1 MMASSAAVQ
10 AGARVR
16 LPSLGLAVLVA
27 VAPKCALCVVA
38 HVTVLGWL
46 GISVVPA
53 ALPRPVAVLAL
64 VAVPLLLAWRA
75 PARRGYGPFVL
86 ACLAVLLL
94 AGELTH
100 LHADVPGSHAGHHM
114 PAAPVEGHS
123 PAAPWLGAA
132 LLVSASLW
140 NAWPR
145 RKRPPSCAH
154 HC

>member
-1 MMASSAAVQ
+1 MATSAVIAN
-10 AGARVR
+10 GARVR
-16 LPSLGLAVLVA
+16 LPSVGLAVLVA

-46 GISVVPA
+46 GIRAAPA
-53 ALPRPVAVLAL
+53 ALSRPVAALAL
-64 VAVPLLLAWRA
+64 AAVPLMLAWRA
-75 PARRGYGPFVL
+75 PARRGYGPFAL
-86 ACLAVLLL
+86 ACVAVLLL

-100 LHADVPGSHAGHHM
+100 LHADGTHAGHHGM
-114 PAAPVEGHS
+114 QLAPAEEHS
-123 PAAPWLGAA
+123 SIAPWLGTA

-145 RKRPPSCAH
+145 RKHPPSCAH

>member
-1 MMASSAAVQ
+1 MMTSAAIQ
-10 AGARVR
+10 NGARVR
-16 LPSLGLAVLVA
+16 LPSVGLAVLVA
-27 VAPKCALCVVA
+27 VVPKCALCVVA

-53 ALPRPVAVLAL
+53 AIPRPVAALAL
-64 VAVPLLLAWRA
+64 AAVPLMLAWRA
-75 PARRGYGPFVL
+75 PARRGYGPCAL
-86 ACLAVLLL
+86 ACVAAVLL

-100 LHADVPGSHAGHHM
+100 LHADAGAMHAGHHAM
-114 PAAPVEGHS
+114 SAAPAAEHS
-123 PAAPWLGAA
+123 SIAPWLGAA

-145 RKRPPSCAH
+145 RRHPPSCAH